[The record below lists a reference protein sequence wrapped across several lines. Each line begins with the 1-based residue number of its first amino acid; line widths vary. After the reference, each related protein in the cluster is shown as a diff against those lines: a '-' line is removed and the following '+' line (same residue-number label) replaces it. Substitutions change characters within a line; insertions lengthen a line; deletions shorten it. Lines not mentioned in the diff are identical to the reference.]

1 MLVLLIFAVTIDGFA
16 AAITMGGAGIHIPK
30 KSAAVLSLTGTAFLG
45 VSAFFSTSIG
55 ALFPI
60 GVLKIISAALLAAL
74 GIADIVKKSLRKR
87 YEKDCPSAIFLDETK
102 SDKNHDKVISLR
114 EAMSLSVVLSADS
127 LATGAA
133 SARIM
138 SENLNL
144 PITLAATLVVGFFA
158 VLIGNRLGK
167 NLLRVCKFD
176 FEKLCGV
183 VLILLAAVSFF

>member
-16 AAITMGGAGIHIPK
+16 AAVTMGAAGIHIPA

-45 VSAFFSTSIG
+45 VSAFFSASVG
-55 ALFPI
+55 SLFPI

-74 GIADIVKKSLRKR
+74 GVADIVKKSLRKR
-87 YEKDCPSAIFLDETK
+87 YEKVPETSIFLDETK

-133 SARIM
+133 SASIM
-138 SENLNL
+138 SSHL
-144 PITLAATLVVGFFA
+144 PLTLAATLAVGFTA

-167 NLLRVCKFD
+167 NLWKRCKFD

-183 VLILLAAVSFF
+183 VLILLAAANFF